1 MENIKTAKEI
11 GEIDKDMTKQV
22 LMPTHQDLINAEK
35 YRLPIIT
42 ESTTAV
48 YVKKISAK
56 HRANVTDKSNVHIEK
71 DFIRSLHKRFNYD
84 FLVDFQYKQ
93 DMVLK
98 DSELD
103 FMESI
108 QQVPE
113 LKVICMNEKSS
124 TQIAS
129 EFEQQLIGWK
139 IRNLNREI
147 VPVSEVQATDIIG
160 KIVVAKKHGIKKYVI
175 KFRSYGNYEAELV
188 SFLQLLERSGLY
200 SIVFGVAPTKN
211 KKNATM
217 LLPPLKRGSRATAR
231 WIAWGGREVP
241 MRVVCEDWKCNL
253 LKDATAGATDY
264 GGQNRLK
271 LLRTRGNINFNTS
284 FEKIDTLNQVTAM
297 IPKLKS
303 LTEVQFKSLF

>member
-1 MENIKTAKEI
+1 MEQVKPAKEF
-11 GEIDKDMTKQV
+11 EENMNKQV

-42 ESTTAV
+42 ESTMAV
-48 YVKKISAK
+48 YVKKISSK
-56 HRANVTDKSNVHIEK
+56 HRANVTDKSNVPIEK

-108 QQVPE
+108 QQVAE
-113 LKVICMNEKSS
+113 LKAICMNERSS
-124 TQIAS
+124 TQVAAQ
-129 EFEQQLIGWK
+129 FEQQLKDWK
-139 IRNLNREI
+139 GRNSNREI
-147 VPVSEVQATDIIG
+147 IPVSEVQATDIIG
-160 KIVVAKKHGIKKYVI
+160 KIAVAKKLGVKKYAI
-175 KFRSYGNYEAELV
+175 KFRSYGKYGSELDR
-188 SFLQLLERSGLY
+188 FLQLLERSGLY
-200 SIVFGVAPTKN
+200 SIVFGVAPTKS

-217 LLPPLKRGSRATAR
+217 LLPPLKRGARATAR

-253 LKDATAGATDY
+253 LRDATAGATDY
-264 GGQNRLK
+264 GGQNRLQ
-271 LLRTRGNINFNTS
+271 LLRARGNVNFNTS

-303 LTEVQFKSLF
+303 LTEVQFKSMF